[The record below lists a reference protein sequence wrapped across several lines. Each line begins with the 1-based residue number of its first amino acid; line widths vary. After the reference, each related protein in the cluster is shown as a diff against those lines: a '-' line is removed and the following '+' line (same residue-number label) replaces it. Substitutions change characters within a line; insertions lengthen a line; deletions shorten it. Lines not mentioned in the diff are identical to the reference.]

1 MGKAPPPSAMPSGN
15 RTLRRVLSAT
25 LICLVALLSVAQ
37 PVLAANPTAQGSARG
52 AGARSSTR
60 MSYGQL
66 LTAIDRGQVKAAA
79 ISEDTGELTVTLRSG
94 AKFKVTAPADDTTL
108 APRLHRAGADV
119 SFTTEQATGGNAAP
133 VWMIIV
139 PVVLM
144 LGAGVFAIFMTRRH
158 QLRPGRGGR
167 GRGEARG
174 AAHPTIPTTRFS
186 DVAGCDE
193 AVEELQEMLDFLT
206 NPEKYEHV
214 GATLPSGAILHG
226 GPGTGKTLLARA
238 LAGESGLPIYQ
249 ASGSEFVE
257 MFVGLGAKRLRDLF
271 SEARATGGVV
281 FIDEIDAIGRR
292 RGGNV
297 GVGNEE
303 REATLN
309 QLLTELD
316 GFTPRDNIIV
326 LAATNMVEVLDPA
339 LLRPGRL
346 AHQILVEA
354 PSLEG
359 RRQLFQLYLGSKPL
373 ADDVDIDRLAQDTAG
388 CTGAQISDM
397 ANRAAIFCVRQ
408 GRDEITMADLDEG
421 HMWALMGPEK
431 KDSSLAEGE
440 LEKIAYHE
448 AGHVVTAEYC
458 ETHEKSQRVTIKP
471 RGRAGG
477 FAKYAQ
483 KDRML
488 HDLQIVHDEMVCLLG
503 GRAAERE
510 VFGVVSSGA
519 QNDLQ
524 RVTVIARHAV
534 EELALA
540 ETFGQVLT
548 AGDKPSDE
556 VRRRVD
562 AEIERLV
569 ADAYQDAQRIVGEHR
584 AELDA
589 LSAALVE
596 QKELYRVDIVAA
608 LAEARGERG
617 SIPAARPRRVGLAPA
632 PSPRE
637 RPEAKHT
644 EAPLPHP
651 RVRQPRRRRARKL
664 VAAAMT
670 KLTRRTATQQ
680 A

>member
-1 MGKAPPPSAMPSGN
+1 MPTS
-15 RTLRRVLSAT
+15 RTFRRTVAAT
-25 LICLVALLSVAQ
+25 LICLVALLG
-37 PVLAANPTAQGSARG
+37 AARYAIA
-52 AGARSSTR
+52 AGPAGKPSSSHAPAR

-66 LTAIDRGQVKAAA
+66 LTAIDRGQVKSAA
-79 ISEDTGELTVTLRSG
+79 IAETSGNVAITLRSG
-94 AKFKVTAPADDTTL
+94 AKFNVTAPPDDTSL

-119 SFTTEQATGGNAAP
+119 TYTSDETAGSKSTP
-133 VWMIIV
+133 VWMVVV

-144 LGAGVFAIFMTRRH
+144 IGLGGFFIFMTRR
-158 QLRPGRGGR
+158 QLHHGRR
-167 GRGEARG
+167 GRAQAEARNASAG
-174 AAHPTIPTTRFS
+174 PAVPSTRFS

-206 NPEKYEHV
+206 NPEKYERV
-214 GATLPSGAILHG
+214 RATLPSGAILHG

-257 MFVGLGAKRLRDLF
+257 MYVGLGAKRIRELF
-271 SEARATGGVV
+271 AEARKTGGVV

-316 GFTPRDNIIV
+316 GFTPRDNMIV

-359 RRQLFQLYLGSKPL
+359 RRRLFELYLADKPL
-373 ADDVDIDRLAQDTAG
+373 ADDVDIDRLAEETAG
-388 CTGAQISDM
+388 CTGAQIADM
-397 ANRAAIFCVRQ
+397 ANRAAIYCVRQ
-408 GRDEITMADLDEG
+408 EREEITMADLDEG

-431 KDSSLAEGE
+431 KDSSLADGE
-440 LEKIAYHE
+440 LQKIAYHE

-458 ETHEKSQRVTIKP
+458 DTHEKSQRVTIKP

-488 HDLQIVHDEMVCLLG
+488 HDLQIVHEELVCLLG

-510 VFGVVSSGA
+510 VFSVVSSGA

-524 RVTVIARHAV
+524 RVTMIARHAV

-548 AGDKPSDE
+548 AGDKSSDE

-569 ADAYQDAQRIVGEHR
+569 SDAYQDAQRIVAQHR

-589 LSAALVE
+589 LAAALIE

-608 LAEARGERG
+608 LAAARGER
-617 SIPAARPRRVGLAPA
+617 PALPPARPRRVGTAPRPRAHASHDERVVAPA
-632 PSPRE
+632 
-637 RPEAKHT
+637 
-644 EAPLPHP
+644 
-651 RVRQPRRRRARKL
+651 RVRQPRQRRARRL
-664 VAAAMT
+664 VAAAMM

>member
-1 MGKAPPPSAMPSGN
+1 MRPSN
-15 RTLRRVLSAT
+15 KTIRRTLAAS
-25 LICLVALLSVAQ
+25 LICLIALLGAAQ
-37 PVLAANPTAQGSARG
+37 CAIAAGPPSNAA
-52 AGARSSTR
+52 SSHPAAR
-60 MSYGQL
+60 MSYGKL
-66 LTAIDRGQVKAAA
+66 LTAIDRRQVKSAA
-79 ISEDTGELTVTLRSG
+79 ISETGGDVAITLRSG
-94 AKFKVTAPADDTTL
+94 AKFKVTAPVDDTSL

-119 SFTTEQATGGNAAP
+119 TYTTTATADNKSAP

-144 LGAGVFAIFMTRRH
+144 LGVGGFVIFMTRRQVH
-158 QLRPGRGGR
+158 HGRR
-167 GRGEARG
+167 RAQAEAG
-174 AAHPTIPTTRFS
+174 HAGSDPAIPSTRFS

-193 AVEELQEMLDFLT
+193 AVEELREMLDFLT
-206 NPEKYEHV
+206 NPERYELV
-214 GATLPSGAILHG
+214 KATLPSGAILHG

-257 MFVGLGAKRLRDLF
+257 MYVGLGAKRIRELF
-271 SEARATGGVV
+271 AEARKTGGVV

-359 RRQLFQLYLGSKPL
+359 RRRLFELYLADKPL
-373 ADDVDIDRLAQDTAG
+373 ADDVDIDRLAEETAG
-388 CTGAQISDM
+388 CTGAQIADM
-397 ANRAAIFCVRQ
+397 ANRAAIYCVRHE
-408 GRDEITMADLDEG
+408 REEITMADLDEG

-431 KDSSLAEGE
+431 KDSSLADGE

-458 ETHEKSQRVTIKP
+458 DTHEKSQRVTIKP

-488 HDLQIVHDEMVCLLG
+488 HDLQIVHEELVCLLG

-524 RVTVIARHAV
+524 RVTMIARHAV

-548 AGDKPSDE
+548 AGDKSSDE
-556 VRRRVD
+556 VRGRVD

-569 ADAYQDAQRIVGEHR
+569 SDAYQDAQRIVAQHR

-589 LSAALVE
+589 LAGALIE
-596 QKELYRVDIVAA
+596 QKELYRVDIVTA
-608 LAEARGERG
+608 LAAARGER
-617 SIPAARPRRVGLAPA
+617 PALPPARPRRVGTAPR
-632 PSPRE
+632 PRPHGNLDE
-637 RPEAKHT
+637 RVVSHA
-644 EAPLPHP
+644 
-651 RVRQPRRRRARKL
+651 RVRQPRQRRARKL
-664 VAAAMT
+664 VAAAMM
-670 KLTRRTATQQ
+670 KLTRRTAPQE

>member
-1 MGKAPPPSAMPSGN
+1 MPSK
-15 RTLRRVLSAT
+15 TIRRLLLVT
-25 LICLVALLSVAQ
+25 LIALLGVAQ
-37 PVLAANPTAQGSARG
+37 PALADGTNPFGGKQAPSKPHI
-52 AGARSSTR
+52 
-60 MSYGQL
+60 SYGQL
-66 LTAIDRGQVKAAA
+66 LSAIDHQQVKAAQF
-79 ISEDTGELTVTLRSG
+79 SEDSGEVAVTMKSG
-94 AKFKVTAPADDTTL
+94 KKFEVTAPAGDTTL
-108 APRLHRAGADV
+108 PPRLHKAGADISYTGTQAGGKAPWYLILLPLMIFPVLIAFALIV
-119 SFTTEQATGGNAAP
+119 S
-133 VWMIIV
+133 
-139 PVVLM
+139 
-144 LGAGVFAIFMTRRH
+144 RRH
-158 QLRPGRGGR
+158 NRGGAES
-167 GRGEARG
+167 RGEAETRKG
-174 AAHPTIPTTRFS
+174 KIGDAVVPSTRFC

-193 AVEELQEMLDFLT
+193 AVEELQEMLDFLSY
-206 NPEKYEHV
+206 PEKYEQV
-214 GATLPSGAILHG
+214 GAKLPSGAILHG
-226 GPGTGKTLLARA
+226 APGTGKTLLARA

-257 MFVGLGAKRLRDLF
+257 MYVGVGAKRMRELF
-271 SEARATGGVV
+271 NEARKTGGVV

-292 RGGNV
+292 RSGNN

-316 GFTPRDNIIV
+316 GFNPRDNVIV
-326 LAATNMVEVLDPA
+326 LAATNLVDVLDPA

-346 AHQILVEA
+346 SHQILVDA

-359 RRQLFQLYLGSKPL
+359 RRRLFELYLDGKPL
-373 ADDVDIDRLAQDTAG
+373 AEDVDIDRLAEDTAG
-388 CTGAQISDM
+388 STGAQIADM
-397 ANRAAIFCVRQ
+397 ANRAAIYCVRQ
-408 GRDEITMADLDEG
+408 GREEITMADLDEG

-431 KDSSLAEGE
+431 KDSSHAEGE
-440 LEKIAYHE
+440 EEKVAYHE
-448 AGHVVTAEYC
+448 AGHVITAEYC
-458 ETHEKSQRVTIKP
+458 DTHEKSQRVTIKP

-477 FAKYAQ
+477 FAKYSQ

-488 HDLQIVHDEMVCLLG
+488 HDLPIVHDQMVCLLG

-524 RVTVIARHAV
+524 RVTTMARHAV

-548 AGDKPSDE
+548 AGDKQSDE

-584 AELDA
+584 AELEA
-589 LSAALVE
+589 LAAALLE

-608 LAEARGERG
+608 LASARGEPG
-617 SIPAARPRRVGLAPA
+617 NAKPAAPRHARSLPT
-632 PSPRE
+632 PRTHVE
-637 RPEAKHT
+637 HPHE
-644 EAPLPHP
+644 PLPHVRMRKP
-651 RVRQPRRRRARKL
+651 RQQRARRL
-664 VAAAMT
+664 VAAAMM
-670 KLTRRTATQQ
+670 KLSKRAAAQQQ

>member
-1 MGKAPPPSAMPSGN
+1 MPSSN
-15 RTLRRVLSAT
+15 LRVRRTLAAA
-25 LICLVALLSVAQ
+25 LICVVALL
-37 PVLAANPTAQGSARG
+37 
-52 AGARSSTR
+52 AGAQSAFAGRTVGQKPARPESTHSSAR

-66 LTAIDRGQVKAAA
+66 LTAIDRNQVKAAA
-79 ISEDTGELTVTLRSG
+79 ISETSGQVTVTLRSG
-94 AKFKVTAPADDTTL
+94 AKFDVAAPADDTSL

-119 SFTTEQATGGNAAP
+119 TFTTAETANGRSAP
-133 VWMIIV
+133 VWMVVV
-139 PVVLM
+139 PVALM
-144 LGAGVFAIFMTRRH
+144 IGIGGFVIYMTRRQTH
-158 QLRPGRGGR
+158 LGRR
-167 GRGEARG
+167 GRAQAEARN
-174 AAHPTIPTTRFS
+174 AAADAAVPSTRFS

-193 AVEELQEMLDFLT
+193 AVEELREMLDFLT
-206 NPEKYEHV
+206 NPEKYERV
-214 GATLPSGAILHG
+214 KATLPSGAILHG

-257 MFVGLGAKRLRDLF
+257 MYVGLGAKRIRELF
-271 SEARATGGVV
+271 AKARRTGGVV

-292 RGGNV
+292 RGGNH
-297 GVGNEE
+297 GAGNEE

-326 LAATNMVEVLDPA
+326 LAATNMLEVLDPA
-339 LLRPGRL
+339 LVRPGRL

-359 RRQLFQLYLGSKPL
+359 RRRLFELYLGDKPL
-373 ADDVDIDRLAQDTAG
+373 ADDVDVDRLAGETAG
-388 CTGAQISDM
+388 CTGAQIADM
-397 ANRAAIFCVRQ
+397 ANRAAIYCVRQ
-408 GRDEITMADLDEG
+408 GREEITMADLDEG

-431 KDSSLAEGE
+431 KDSSLADGE

-448 AGHVVTAEYC
+448 AGHVVTAEHC
-458 ETHEKSQRVTIKP
+458 DTHEKSQRVTIKP

-483 KDRML
+483 RDRML
-488 HDLQIVHDEMVCLLG
+488 HDLQIVHEELVCLLG

-524 RVTVIARHAV
+524 RVTMIARHAV

-569 ADAYQDAQRIVGEHR
+569 ADAYQDAQRIVAQHR
-584 AELDA
+584 AELDTLA
-589 LSAALVE
+589 AALVE

-608 LAEARGERG
+608 LAAARGERG
-617 SIPAARPRRVGLAPA
+617 SVPAARPRRVAQAPRPRPHTDHDERAVAPA
-632 PSPRE
+632 RIRRPR
-637 RPEAKHT
+637 
-644 EAPLPHP
+644 
-651 RVRQPRRRRARKL
+651 QRRAGKL
-664 VAAAMT
+664 VAAAMM
-670 KLTRRTATQQ
+670 KLTRRTAAQQ

>member
-1 MGKAPPPSAMPSGN
+1 MPSGKK
-15 RTLRRVLSAT
+15 TIRRALFAT
-25 LICLVALLSVAQ
+25 LICLVALLFAGQSSF
-37 PVLAANPTAQGSARG
+37 AASPSGQDPARG
-52 AGARSSTR
+52 AGARTGKS

-94 AKFKVTAPADDTTL
+94 AKFKVTAPADDATL

-119 SFTTEQATGGNAAP
+119 SYTTEQATGGHPAP
-133 VWMIIV
+133 VWMIVV
-139 PVVLM
+139 PVALM
-144 LGAGVFAIFMTRRH
+144 LGAGGFAIFMTRRNH
-158 QLRPGRGGR
+158 VRPGGR
-167 GRGEARG
+167 ARGEARG
-174 AAHPTIPTTRFS
+174 KAHPTIPTTRFA

-206 NPEKYEHV
+206 HPEKYEHV

-359 RRQLFQLYLGSKPL
+359 RRQLFQLYLESKPL
-373 ADDVDIDRLAQDTAG
+373 ADDVDIDRLAEETAG

-483 KDRML
+483 RDRML

-608 LAEARGERG
+608 LAAARGERG

-644 EAPLPHP
+644 EAPLPHA

-664 VAAAMT
+664 AAAAMT
-670 KLTRRTATQQ
+670 KLTRRTAAQQ